1 MNPARSN
8 LISANRN
15 ACKSI
20 LLSLQLELPG
30 LSPPAMSRASSL
42 ARRCSGIAWPL
53 QQQLASSSFL
63 YVEECV
69 HVIFFT
75 PEEAAAVASSS
86 SSLISTIMRS
96 RANIFPVPAPF
107 ARQSHVTILATTGEL
122 AAQKLRT
129 ATRSNGMRGSPIVI
143 DLNHGLSGEINLPA
157 LAAIIHQGS
166 NCLASSSSVLFVD
179 IITQDNIFTE
189 LSLAVHH
196 DMMNATHTAE
206 WSHDGSL
213 HLRFKS
219 ANRQHVQSSWFAG
232 DMSCLTNVR
241 LIASITTQ
249 APALQ
254 FPNYCFLFLLQLSP
268 LSILDPFILTSCP
281 IYTPL
286 SHLKPKPLHSV
297 CCLYNTLG
305 RFRLSQSMLVA
316 QETPADSRQR
326 HAQEMSR
333 CPGCGCVRS
342 SSSSSS
348 GPCRYSA
355 PAGRGRLLPA
365 FLSHF
370 IR

>member
-8 LISANRN
+8 LISANSN
-15 ACKSI
+15 ACTSI
-20 LLSLQLELPG
+20 LMSLQLELPQ

-53 QQQLASSSFL
+53 QQQSRQQLLQQQASSSFL
-63 YVEECV
+63 HVEECV

-107 ARQSHVTILATTGEL
+107 ARQSHVTILATSGEH
-122 AAQKLRT
+122 AAQKLRS
-129 ATRSNGMRGSPIVI
+129 ATRSNGVRGGPIVI

-179 IITQDNIFTE
+179 IITQENIFTE

-196 DMMNATHTAE
+196 DMMNASHTAE

-213 HLRFKS
+213 DSSTTHLRFKS

-232 DMSCLTNVR
+232 DMSCLT
-241 LIASITTQ
+241 
-249 APALQ
+249 
-254 FPNYCFLFLLQLSP
+254 CDLSP
-268 LSILDPFILTSCP
+268 QSAHRPLLFSFQIATFFSSCNSHFPSSSILSSPHHVLSIPPSHSSNPYIPSAA
-281 IYTPL
+281 YTL
-286 SHLKPKPLHSV
+286 
-297 CCLYNTLG
+297 
-305 RFRLSQSMLVA
+305 RLAAS
-316 QETPADSRQR
+316 DY
-326 HAQEMSR
+326 
-333 CPGCGCVRS
+333 
-342 SSSSSS
+342 
-348 GPCRYSA
+348 CRA
-355 PAGRGRLLPA
+355 CWLPRRPQQ
-365 FLSHF
+365 
-370 IR
+370 IRAKNMRKR